1 MTMAAKQE
9 YRRKNERD
17 RQRNARV
24 ASEGRDIGALPRPAD
39 VARRRACVADF
50 RLFCL
55 TYFPWTFVLP
65 FSPDHLKVI
74 GKVEESVLRGGLF
87 AMAMPRGSGKTTV
100 CECASI
106 WAMLNGH
113 RRFVVPIG
121 SDAGSAVQML
131 ESIKVEL
138 ETNDL
143 LAEDYPEVCLPI
155 QALEGIANRCAG
167 QLYRTERTHI
177 EWTADAVVLPT
188 LRPEGWGKDAEL
200 QAFVRDDG
208 LSLAS
213 GVVVKVAGITGRIR
227 GLKHKTA
234 DGKSIRPE
242 LVIID
247 DPQTDESAN
256 SASQCAT
263 RERTL
268 AGAILGLAGPGKK
281 ISGIMPCTVI
291 RPGDMADNILNREKH
306 PEWNGERTKLIYS
319 FPAAADLWAR
329 YAELWADGMR
339 AGRGIED
346 ATAFYRGQ
354 PGRHGRGGGRRVGR
368 AVPGRRA
375 IGRPARNESEA
386 GTGRRGV
393 LRGVPER
400 AVEGR
405 RPGGGRPDRAGPDSG
420 RTNGLPR
427 GRLPLAANRLTAF
440 IDVQGTLLYYVVA
453 AWGDD
458 FTGSVVD
465 YGAWPK
471 QNRAYYSLRDARPT
485 LAEKTKVP
493 GLEAQLRRGLELLTD
508 ELCER
513 GWEREDGHHFHVE
526 RLLIDA
532 NWGAS
537 TEVVKEFCRRSSR
550 SAVLTAGARPV
561 LRGQSSVPLLDH
573 RKKPGERMGAGAP
586 WLIPLSGGRHLSRHV
601 LYDTNWW
608 KTFIFQRLAIPV
620 GGKGGLSLFDPDA
633 LAGGHRLFADHL
645 TAEYRV
651 RVEAKARTVD
661 EWKQRPER
669 PDNHWLDGIVG
680 CAVAA
685 SVQGV
690 SLDDLPAS
698 RTQMQPR
705 KVSWAARQREK
716 RGGR

>member
-346 ATAFYRGQ
+346 ATAFYRDNLTAMDAGAVVAWAERFRDDELSAVQ
-354 PGRHGRGGGRRVGR
+354 HAMNLKLERGDAAFFAEYQNEPLKEDGR
-368 AVPGRRA
+368 AA
-375 IGRPARNESEA
+375 DEI
-386 GTGRRGV
+386 
-393 LRGVPER
+393 
-400 AVEGR
+400 
-405 RPGGGRPDRAGPDSG
+405 GPDQIAS

-453 AWGDD
+453 GWGDD

-550 SAVLTAGARPV
+550 SAVLLPAHGRFYGA
-561 LRGQSSVPLLDH
+561 SSVPLLDH
-573 RKKPGERMGAGAP
+573 RKKPGERMGSGAP

-620 GGKGGLSLFDPDA
+620 GGKGGLSLFDPDSP
-633 LAGGHRLFADHL
+633 AGGHRLFADHL

-651 RVEAKARTVD
+651 RVEAKSRTVD

-669 PDNHWLDGIVG
+669 SDNHWLDGIVG

-698 RTQMQPR
+698 RTQTQPK

-716 RGGR
+716 RGR